1 MELSG
6 QINSSSINPFSS
18 QLQPQAMEP
27 GGQFSASGT
36 LSQTIL
42 PTSQA
47 QSDLS
52 GTLRSFRD
60 SLAFSF
66 QSLNLTLSALSQTMN
81 NVGSKLS
88 SAYAGGIPISPY
100 GPLAQIIPG
109 SPGGLY
115 SGNRSAVYQQ
125 FSGAHD
131 LQSLLFADRPYN
143 INPNEYWANL
153 APDIATRGSSV
164 AIAGAGAAATQI
176 GSSMAAT
183 RAASAVGGYLGFGT
197 GAAGML
203 GKFALGIPFGMV
215 AGTALQFI
223 SDPFVR
229 AAVQHNKDVSAYM
242 RMSPRFRSPF
252 SMHEAQFTAS
262 QIENLAFQ
270 DARNTTR
277 LDSRLTMSGFR
288 DIAMMGLQGN
298 MFQGESPNELVK
310 QISQA
315 AGVVKFLTGVL
326 GSKDVQETMQV
337 VKQLKDMGLNS
348 FRNYGAIQGIG
359 NDAFSYGRSLG
370 IQASSLINTAVNMSS
385 VAFGQYGNPAFV
397 GIQPAMKNI
406 AFTTELEKRGMLTP
420 AEIAAGGGVNAIA
433 GKVLSVQA
441 GLLNNG
447 AIGGAM
453 LYAGWDGKSGF
464 DIEKYKQ
471 AINSGGL
478 FGSVG
483 SAAANITHGGIGSI
497 ARSIVEKNN
506 IIASAA
512 SNGQLDELLELQL
525 AQAFKTMNILPEN
538 ASLEDKVAV
547 ATIQIQ
553 NMIPGTD
560 TSTAKAIAN
569 KILNPRVQASVD
581 NNAKLS
587 YYQGNL
593 ERIRAGRGFGRTITS
608 VGESIEN
615 TLNKAHN
622 IYIQKPARMLAD
634 VSSDVLDF
642 SYRQELSGGEIL
654 LDAKT
659 LKSYDFIRD
668 ITKNDR
674 YKEVYD
680 SDSGYSTDKDL
691 ARIPAEY
698 GYSTA
703 DLTEALER
711 HANRGNLNEAL
722 TGGYYTG
729 SKFLSSMKAAFL
741 GKENN
746 VKDNNWLTD
755 VLYSAKQNRMA
766 AFYNDI
772 TSGNIMTEGQA
783 QNMLIGIADVG
794 VRDLR
799 QIFKTDSNDPMA
811 VFDSIGKLHS
821 KMNADVQ
828 KQAVKNLENVKSR
841 ISKQDINEILGDD
854 IIIDGLSKD
863 NALKALTSFKSRGR
877 IQSVAKKLGVSE
889 MEVTAAVA
897 SKIGAGEDTD
907 LINAAG
913 SGSWNTY
920 MDISKP
926 FINATQAQLLSGK
939 EGMPEFSLAGVERLQ
954 YLKSELNMSPD
965 EIARLGKEFGS
976 KEDLRAFFDAL
987 SDIDSGKDKFSKAL
1001 PPSIAN
1007 NKNLMAFLEYRR
1019 QLASSK
1025 TYGIKPRKYG
1035 DKDIYLF
1042 AEQFKEGLE
1051 GDITKQLEDVGI
1063 VGLKGSDLN
1072 LSNDDAKKIIENK
1085 LITGTNEAAKKIAEK
1100 ATEFNE
1106 LNNDELAKKLGLKAG
1121 QVTDANRYQSII
1133 KAVLSEASG
1142 FGREKAIEHSN
1153 ATLTKKTAIDTAIEL
1168 GKDGKNVV
1176 RVRQISEDEIKA
1188 AREMVDKNTEERNKY
1203 TNKTNND
1210 YAFPSWDEI
1219 LKRYTGTPRK

>member
-6 QINSSSINPFSS
+6 QINSSSVNPFSS
-18 QLQPQAMEP
+18 QLQPQAMES
-27 GGQFSASGT
+27 GGNFSASGT

-66 QSLNLTLSALSQTMN
+66 QSLNLTLSSLSQTMN
-81 NVGSKLS
+81 NVGSKLN

-100 GPLAQIIPG
+100 GPMAQIIPA

-143 INPNEYWANL
+143 INPNEYWANH

-164 AIAGAGAAATQI
+164 AIAGAGAAATQL
-176 GSSMAAT
+176 GSSMIAS
-183 RAASAVGGYLGFGT
+183 RAASAAGGYLGFGAGT
-197 GAAGML
+197 AGAIGR
-203 GKFALGIPFGMV
+203 FALGIPFGMI

-223 SDPFVR
+223 TDPFVR

-242 RMSPRFRSPF
+242 RMSPRFRTPF

-262 QIENLAFQ
+262 QIENLALQ
-270 DARNTTR
+270 DSLNTTR

-310 QISQA
+310 QVSQA

-370 IQASSLINTAVNMSS
+370 IQASALIDTAVNMSS

-453 LYAGWDGKSGF
+453 LYAGWDGGSGF

-483 SAAANITHGGIGSI
+483 SAAANITNGGIGSM

-538 ASLEDKVAV
+538 ASLEDQVAV
-547 ATIQIQ
+547 ATLQIQ
-553 NMIPGTD
+553 NMVPGTD

-581 NNAKLS
+581 NDAKLA

-608 VGESIEN
+608 VGENIEG
-615 TLNKAHN
+615 TLNKVHN
-622 IYIQKPARMLAD
+622 IYVQKPARMLAD
-634 VSSDVLDF
+634 TTTDVLDS
-642 SYRQELSGGEIL
+642 SYTQELAGGDIL
-654 LDAKT
+654 LDAKS
-659 LKSYDFIRD
+659 LKSYDFVRD
-668 ITKNDR
+668 ITKNGR
-674 YKEVYD
+674 YKEVRD
-680 SDSGYSTDKDL
+680 PNSGRTISQDL
-691 ARIPAEY
+691 SIIPSEY
-698 GYSTA
+698 GYSAA

-722 TGGYYTG
+722 TGGYYWG
-729 SKFLSSMKAAFL
+729 ARILGSMKAAFL
-741 GKENN
+741 GNENN
-746 VKDNNWLTD
+746 TKDNNWLTD

-766 AFYNDI
+766 AYYNDI
-772 TSGNIMTEGQA
+772 AGGNIMTEDQA
-783 QNMLIGIADVG
+783 ANMLLGIADVG

-799 QIFKTDSNDPMA
+799 QIFKSDFNDPMT

-821 KMNADVQ
+821 KMNASVQ
-828 KQAVKNLENVKSR
+828 KQAVKNLEKVKSM
-841 ISKQDINEILGDD
+841 ISSQDVNEILGGDTNLQ
-854 IIIDGLSKD
+854 GLSKD
-863 NALKALTSFKSRGR
+863 NAFKLLTSFKSRGR
-877 IQSVAKKLGVSE
+877 IQELAKKLGVSE
-889 MEVTAAVA
+889 MEATAAIA
-897 SKIGAGEDTD
+897 SKIGTGEDTN

-913 SGSWNTY
+913 SGSWDSY

-926 FINATQAQLLSGK
+926 FINDTQAQLLTGR
-939 EGMPEFSLAGVERLQ
+939 EDMPELSLDRVDRLQ
-954 YLKSELNMSPD
+954 YLKTELNMSPE
-965 EIARLGKEFGS
+965 EIAKLGQEFS
-976 KEDLRAFFDAL
+976 SRKDLEAFFAAL
-987 SDIDSGKDKFSKAL
+987 SDIDSGHDISKAL

-1007 NKNLMAFLEYRR
+1007 NKTLMSYLAYRR
-1019 QLASSK
+1019 KLTENK
-1025 TYGIKPRKYG
+1025 TYGVKPHKYG

-1042 AEQFKEGLE
+1042 AEQYKEGFE
-1051 GDITKQLEDVGI
+1051 DDITRQLEDVGI
-1063 VGLKGSDLN
+1063 IGLKGSDLN
-1072 LSNDDAKKIIENK
+1072 LSNEDAKSIIENK
-1085 LITGTNEAAKKIAEK
+1085 LITGTNDAAKKIAAK

-1106 LNNDELAKKLGLKAG
+1106 LNNDQLAKKLGLKAG
-1121 QVTDANRYQSII
+1121 QVTDANRYQNIL

-1142 FGREKAIEHSN
+1142 FGREKATENSN
-1153 ATLTKKTAIDTAIEL
+1153 ASLTKKTAIDTAIEL
-1168 GKDGKNVV
+1168 GKDGKNVL
-1176 RVRQISEDEIKA
+1176 RVRQISDDEIKA

-1210 YAFPSWDEI
+1210 SAFPSWDEI
-1219 LKRYTGTPRK
+1219 KKRYTGVPNK